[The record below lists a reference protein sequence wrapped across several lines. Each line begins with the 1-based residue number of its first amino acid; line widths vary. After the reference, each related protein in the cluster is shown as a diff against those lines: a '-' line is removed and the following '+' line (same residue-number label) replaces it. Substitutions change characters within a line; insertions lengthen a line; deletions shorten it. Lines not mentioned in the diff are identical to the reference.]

1 MTSERFLW
9 PEAPD
14 AREAV
19 RLELVSLAAEVV
31 TLSQRIGE
39 TLRGLSGPQAHAL
52 HDQRMSLA
60 ERASS
65 VLHPQNRF
73 EDITIE
79 ALRSAAVVVRDDQ
92 RAMSKVREDAE
103 AFALAA
109 RRRG

>member
-1 MTSERFLW
+1 MSSERFLW

-19 RLELVSLAAEVV
+19 RLDLVSLAAEVV

-39 TLRGLSGPQAHAL
+39 TLRGLSGPQADAL
-52 HDQRMSLA
+52 HDLRMSLS

-73 EDITIE
+73 EDITID
-79 ALRSAAVVVRDDQ
+79 ALRSAAAILREDQ
-92 RAMSKVREDAE
+92 RAMSKLREDAE
-103 AFALAA
+103 AFAVAA
-109 RRRG
+109 RSRP